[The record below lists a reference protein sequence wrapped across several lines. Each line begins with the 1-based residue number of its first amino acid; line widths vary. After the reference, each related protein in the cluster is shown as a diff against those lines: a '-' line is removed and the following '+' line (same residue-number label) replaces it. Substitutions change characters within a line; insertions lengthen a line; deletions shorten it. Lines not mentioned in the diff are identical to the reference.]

1 MVSLLTYPY
10 SEGFL
15 ERVYKK
21 RFCFVLNGF
30 SLSLFLVC
38 LKDLQR
44 EVKHHKYIIF
54 ANLAL
59 TNINKANEHLN
70 SSNST
75 CTLNFTTT

>member
-30 SLSLFLVC
+30 SLSLSLSRVF
-38 LKDLQR
+38 
-44 EVKHHKYIIF
+44 EG
-54 ANLAL
+54 LAKRS
-59 TNINKANEHLN
+59 KASQIH
-70 SSNST
+70 
-75 CTLNFTTT
+75 NFC